1 MTRNSANA
9 HNKMLNFQ
17 TNLAK
22 PSPASSDGW
31 ILNCELSCKIRW
43 ILSPYLDI
51 VFAHIL
57 FFFLLYRKFHATC
70 SCCLC
75 LVILSYHDF
84 KYDKKE
90 FAMSTN
96 SHVHFKE
103 FSAWLMFGRWQ
114 VKKKSW
120 FLQWN
125 WLALIRNQK
134 RMNWQFRLDC
144 LALLTSIQEGSGR
157 FIICATV
164 CSSKSE
170 VVAKLLITS
179 HRLRSKAK
187 FQIINQFIG
196 WNSCLA
202 TTNFFN
208 SIDLLP
214 LCKCLVVSKSRTDW
228 FFKIFKS
235 KVTIRKPQILI
246 KSPFVKAYRAYF
258 E

>member
-1 MTRNSANA
+1 MSINADQTWNAIDDARKRKDHRLNGYCYDVSMMNRNSANA

-22 PSPASSDGW
+22 PSPVSSDRW

-84 KYDKKE
+84 KCDKKE

-103 FSAWLMFGRWQ
+103 LSAWLMFGRWQ

-120 FLQWN
+120 LSQWN
-125 WLALIRNQK
+125 WLAVPI
-134 RMNWQFRLDC
+134 WHW
-144 LALLTSIQEGSGR
+144 
-157 FIICATV
+157 
-164 CSSKSE
+164 SE
-170 VVAKLLITS
+170 I
-179 HRLRSKAK
+179 
-187 FQIINQFIG
+187 
-196 WNSCLA
+196 
-202 TTNFFN
+202 
-208 SIDLLP
+208 
-214 LCKCLVVSKSRTDW
+214 
-228 FFKIFKS
+228 KS
-235 KVTIRKPQILI
+235 KWIDNLDLI
-246 KSPFVKAYRAYF
+246 VLHF
-258 E
+258 